1 MRDKNQFIAETN
13 GPARKCANPVR
24 WRWQFPG
31 PSLFISKRLPFEEN
45 GGPAGLEPW
54 IFGANA
60 VKLSFTAARREQS
73 REEEIANSVSHGLGL
88 IAALVAT
95 PFLIEHAVRLGDAV
109 FIFGASVFAATVV
122 LLYLASTL
130 YHALPVGRAKRV
142 FRVIEHSAIF
152 LLIAG
157 TYTPFTLGV
166 LRGTLGWTLLGL
178 VWGIAV
184 AGVTLKALNRLT
196 HPILTTSLY
205 LLMGWLIVIA
215 AEPLAASLPPSGLQ
229 WLVAGGLAYT
239 IGVIF
244 FAFGSQL
251 RYGHFIWHLFV
262 MVGTACHYFAVL
274 WHAA

>member
-1 MRDKNQFIAETN
+1 M
-13 GPARKCANPVR
+13 
-24 WRWQFPG
+24 
-31 PSLFISKRLPFEEN
+31 
-45 GGPAGLEPW
+45 
-54 IFGANA
+54 
-60 VKLSFTAARREQS
+60 QS
-73 REEEIANSVSHGLGL
+73 RGEELANSLSHGFGL
-88 IAALVAT
+88 IAALVAS
-95 PFLIEHAVRLGDAV
+95 PFLVLHAVRQGDAGFMV
-109 FIFGASVFAATVV
+109 GASIFAATMV

-166 LRGTLGWTLLGL
+166 LRGTWGWSLLGL

-184 AGVTLKALNRLT
+184 TGVVLKALNRLT

-215 AEPLAASLPPSGLQ
+215 AEPLSVRVPPSGLL

-239 IGVIF
+239 LGVFF
-244 FAFGSQL
+244 FALDSRL

-262 MVGTACHYFAVL
+262 MAGTACHYFAVL
-274 WHAA
+274 GYAA